1 MASKITGV
9 LLAAGAST
17 RFGGNKLL
25 CALDDGKTI
34 IERSAQ
40 NLAAVIS
47 DLIIVNDPQNQAL
60 TQHLKTLDF
69 SFVNNHQATR
79 GIGTSIAC
87 GVKAMKH
94 SDAWLIVLG
103 DMPFIKPQSIAKIA
117 QALVAGDKIVAP
129 YYHGQRGHPVG
140 FSRDYYSQLSSLDR
154 DAGARNIIKD
164 NQNNLTTIEINDPGI
179 CMDVDRRS
187 DLN

>member
-1 MASKITGV
+1 
-9 LLAAGAST
+9 
-17 RFGGNKLL
+17 
-25 CALDDGKTI
+25 
-34 IERSAQ
+34 
-40 NLAAVIS
+40 
-47 DLIIVNDPQNQAL
+47 
-60 TQHLKTLDF
+60 
-69 SFVNNHQATR
+69 
-79 GIGTSIAC
+79 
-87 GVKAMKH
+87 MKH